1 MYKTRCR
8 VVEDHQGHR
17 APRHRCRIQ
26 SSRRSRRRP
35 PPHAPGAT
43 HPIRKLAPKTHTGP
57 SSSDFRAEAHHQH
70 HPCTHTTHAARK
82 AGGKGRARRG
92 PVPAHPA
99 TAVVSRPSTRPN
111 LGGTAR
117 TRQAANN
124 NKLVLILTRHTLAR
138 AGLAIAVVVVDREVL
153 SACAAAARRGAEVR
167 SGLR

>member
-17 APRHRCRIQ
+17 AHRCRIQ

-99 TAVVSRPSTRPN
+99 TAVVSRPGTRPN
-111 LGGTAR
+111 VGGTAR
-117 TRQAANN
+117 TRPAIPLSRA
-124 NKLVLILTRHTLAR
+124 LHTIYSLFWPMYTHTRVGGHRPYYT
-138 AGLAIAVVVVDREVL
+138 DMM
-153 SACAAAARRGAEVR
+153 
-167 SGLR
+167 